1 MDLPELEL
9 VLVIVIDLN
18 LDEGGLQL
26 LVDADVRPGRD
37 DVVWLELETRPVHVQ
52 VVRIFLK
59 VMRQGIVPNH
69 LELISVL
76 GIADHLG
83 QRQVIILNDIS
94 ACLESNLWRLLS

>member
-9 VLVIVIDLN
+9 VFVIVVDLD

-26 LVDADVRPGRD
+26 LVDTDVRPGRD
-37 DVVWLELETRPVHVQ
+37 DVIWLELETRPEHVQ
-52 VVRIFLK
+52 VVCIFLK

-69 LELISVL
+69 LKLVPVL
-76 GIADHLG
+76 GIANHLS

-94 ACLESNLWRLLS
+94 ACLESDLRGLLS